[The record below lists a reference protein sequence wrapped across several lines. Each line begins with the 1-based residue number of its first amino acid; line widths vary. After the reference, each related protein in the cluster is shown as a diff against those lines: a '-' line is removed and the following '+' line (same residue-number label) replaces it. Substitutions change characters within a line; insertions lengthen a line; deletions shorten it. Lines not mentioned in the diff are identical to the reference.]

1 MKVNI
6 MGKHCPSMSN
16 NIDGERF
23 EDIVQLAQELKRQAT
38 TKLDL
43 IVDTRSL
50 RAEAP
55 TDDDSNEVKLVIP
68 ETGTYPLT
76 GWAHSQV
83 SSKLGI
89 PKRYYDRMNDSAPEL
104 LAANINQWLGST
116 KARMV
121 RLLEATP
128 GEGIK
133 VRAFLSDRYRVLDN
147 EALLHASLSALR
159 EVPGEID
166 IAEAS
171 LTRTK
176 MYLKALRPKQ
186 TAEVR
191 KGERVSSGII
201 ISNSEVGSGGV
212 QVAPFFMFL
221 SCSNGMV
228 GTETLRRIH
237 LGSKNELGELTSQT
251 TQDLQDAALWSQIKD
266 LIFTTFDD
274 EGFDKMLNQFRLAAE
289 IEVANPVEAV
299 GNVVQQFD
307 LSEEQ
312 GTSLLEEFSTS
323 KDFTKYGLFNA
334 VTATAKTIGGIED
347 QVTWETIGGKI
358 AAMDGD
364 AFERIAAP
372 VVS

>member
-38 TKLDL
+38 SKLDL